1 MIELDFEDFIEE
13 VKYQM
18 TEYEGLDKE
27 TILTWED
34 KLRRWI
40 WEHEDKKSFLVRS
53 REDITVFLKDEDEMS
68 DLAGDFYKAYKN
80 NQLDEY
86 WKNLKW

>member
-40 WEHEDKKSFLVRS
+40 GEHEDKKSFLVRS
-53 REDITVFLKDEDEMS
+53 RDDITVFLKDEDEMS